1 MSRSPEVD
9 AFLAKQRQPFRSVL
23 EDLRSAIHEAAPGA
37 GERVAYGIPVITLN
51 GKNLVGFNAARD
63 HCTFQLMS
71 ITPIERHS
79 AELAGYQTGKGSV
92 QFSPDA
98 PLPRDLVTRLVRER
112 IEENAERA
120 GSRSR

>member
-9 AFLAKQRQPFRSVL
+9 AFLAKQRQPFRSAL
-23 EDLRSAIHEAAPGA
+23 EDLRGAIHAAAPGA

-51 GKNLVGFNAARD
+51 GKNLVGFNAAKD
-63 HCTFQLMS
+63 HCTFQVMS
-71 ITPIERHS
+71 TTPIERH
-79 AELAGYQTGKGSV
+79 AADLAGYRTGKGSV

-98 PLPRDLVTRLVRER
+98 PLPRALVALLVRER

-120 GSRSR
+120 RSR